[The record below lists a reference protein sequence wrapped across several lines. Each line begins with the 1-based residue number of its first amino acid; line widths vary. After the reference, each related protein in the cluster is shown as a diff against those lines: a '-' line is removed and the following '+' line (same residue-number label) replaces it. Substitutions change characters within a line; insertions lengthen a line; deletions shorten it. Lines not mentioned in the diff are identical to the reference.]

1 MVVLMDRQSFT
12 DRVEALFRS
21 RPDTWIDAI
30 DVQRVGGQFAWRSR
44 VSNCRTRRG
53 MVIENKQMKQ
63 RDSQGRIWTTSL
75 YRWVSEPV
83 QLPLKE
89 SA

>member
-1 MVVLMDRQSFT
+1 MDRQSFT
-12 DRVEALFRS
+12 DRVAALFKS

-30 DVQRVGGQFAWRSR
+30 ELERVGGRFAWRSR
-44 VSNCRTRRG
+44 VSDCRLRYG
-53 MVIENKQMKQ
+53 MTIENKQQK
-63 RDSQGRIWTTSL
+63 RVDTTGRIWTTSL